1 MTMADEPTDAD
12 RALVQREIDRCRA
25 IAVRADAERDQ
36 IRHQYYDGR
45 ATLLEQA
52 PVALAVAFIRD
63 ETLRA
68 LAGRPAPGA
77 PDAATGHGPTD
88 RWMALWDLSYR
99 TRATRN
105 LINRQ
110 RAAMGLPPLVIK
122 VLGVERDDW

>member
-1 MTMADEPTDAD
+1 MDGEPTDAD

-25 IAVRADAERDQ
+25 DAEHDQ

-63 ETLRA
+63 EALRA
-68 LAGRPAPGA
+68 LAGRNAPGV
-77 PDAATGHGPTD
+77 PDAATGVTNVAD
-88 RWMALWDLSYR
+88 ERWMALWDLSYR
-99 TRATRN
+99 TRRTRS

-110 RAAMGLPPLVIK
+110 RAAVGLPPLVIN
-122 VLGVERDDW
+122 VLAVEWHADR